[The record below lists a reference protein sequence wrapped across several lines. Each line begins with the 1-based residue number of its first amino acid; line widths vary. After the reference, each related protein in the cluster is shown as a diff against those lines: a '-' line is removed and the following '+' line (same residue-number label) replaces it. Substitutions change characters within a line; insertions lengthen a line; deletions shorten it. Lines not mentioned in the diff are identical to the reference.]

1 MVGHW
6 SYPIFASQET
16 TKPEYSILQALS
28 TKNQMIHTKTGGLI
42 TQNQTTWHI
51 KSPTAPLQFRDDCF
65 GISSRRTAYRHGFGE
80 VSYCDIH
87 HGQFVVRHIQ
97 QCTRLPILGQAEHG
111 VQRAGGETVRF
122 QRIQQR
128 HGEQATIHER
138 FVTFAVVHE
147 RADIRGYQQQYRWH
161 GISMETTLNA

>member
-111 VQRAGGETVRF
+111 VQRAGGETVASNAYSSDMENKPPSTNGSLRSPLF
-122 QRIQQR
+122 MNARIS
-128 HGEQATIHER
+128 E
-138 FVTFAVVHE
+138 VTNSNTGGMA
-147 RADIRGYQQQYRWH
+147 YPCKPP
-161 GISMETTLNA
+161 